1 MISFQVV
8 EEELTHS
15 HDEKHS
21 ETLGDLHLRCSFEN
35 ELIIP
40 AQLRSFYLNHFSSF
54 FFFFYRPLYLGDAGK
69 AEDRFRSTLF
79 WSSTNVTQSRICIV
93 LLFFRFLFFTTFYLL
108 LFLWQRNLDILLNS

>member
-21 ETLGDLHLRCSFEN
+21 ETLGDLLHLRCSFEN

-40 AQLRSFYLNHFSSF
+40 A
-54 FFFFYRPLYLGDAGK
+54 
-69 AEDRFRSTLF
+69 
-79 WSSTNVTQSRICIV
+79 
-93 LLFFRFLFFTTFYLL
+93 
-108 LFLWQRNLDILLNS
+108 